1 MTNKAVVLDPPGA
14 VARPVTTVKETD
26 PQACLPST
34 PETPTSSPALNA
46 ASTADALT
54 SSKPRSARS
63 PRARKTA
70 VDKSVAVVNERT
82 SSEESIIVG
91 KVAAISQV
99 AGLNDG
105 IFPEPSDE
113 VELSII
119 TADSDA
125 EDSFDTEPSDDL
137 LHLYDVSLADT
148 ETDAEPSYS
157 FSAPVAVVASRP
169 KSSSRAA
176 YHDEHD
182 SHRADES
189 LHLWMCRAR
198 GAQLLTASEEIRLAK
213 AVQRGDKAAKDKLT
227 EANLRLVVS
236 IAKKYSVR
244 GIPLPDLI
252 QEGNIGLIRA
262 VEKFDPDKGYR
273 FSTYATWWIRRAIA
287 RAIINQGRTI
297 RIPVYVAEII
307 HKLVKAS
314 SRLRQQ
320 LMRDPTVEEIAR
332 ELEITVDRVNEIMRI
347 ALEPLSLETPV
358 GEKDNSQLSDF
369 IQSHTAVSP
378 SEATL
383 NLIRREQIEDVLD
396 KLTLREKEV
405 LRMRYGLDD
414 GYSRTLEE
422 VGYCLHVTR
431 ERVRQIELRA
441 LKKLRHLGPEAL
453 IRQ

>member
-1 MTNKAVVLDPPGA
+1 MSNNPAILDRPQHTAPD
-14 VARPVTTVKETD
+14 ARFTRQPLSE
-26 PQACLPST
+26 LP
-34 PETPTSSPALNA
+34 E
-46 ASTADALT
+46 D
-54 SSKPRSARS
+54 
-63 PRARKTA
+63 
-70 VDKSVAVVNERT
+70 
-82 SSEESIIVG
+82 
-91 KVAAISQV
+91 
-99 AGLNDG
+99 
-105 IFPEPSDE
+105 
-113 VELSII
+113 
-119 TADSDA
+119 DA
-125 EDSFDTEPSDDL
+125 EEGFDQEPNDDL
-137 LHLYDVSLADT
+137 LHLYDSSMAQ
-148 ETDAEPSYS
+148 AEPA
-157 FSAPVAVVASRP
+157 FDTNRNSATPADLESRTRDRH
-169 KSSSRAA
+169 SRDTVNSLLAP
-176 YHDEHD
+176 ESD
-182 SHRADES
+182 SPRNDES
-189 LHLWMCRAR
+189 LQVWMSRAR
-198 GAQLLTASEEIRLAK
+198 GAQLLTADEEIRLAR

-262 VEKFDPDKGYR
+262 VEKFDPSKGYR

-314 SRLRQQ
+314 GRLRQQ
-320 LMRDPTVEEIAR
+320 LLRDPTVEEIAR
-332 ELEITVDRVNEIMRI
+332 ELEVTVDRVNEIMRI

-383 NLIRREQIEDVLD
+383 NLIRREQIEEVLN
-396 KLTLREKEV
+396 KLTGREKEV
-405 LRMRYGLDD
+405 LRMRFGLDD
-414 GYSRTLEE
+414 GYARTLEE
-422 VGYCLHVTR
+422 VGLRLGVTR

-441 LKKLRHLGPEAL
+441 LKKLRHIGPSEL

>member
-1 MTNKAVVLDPPGA
+1 MTNIAIVLDRPGLA
-14 VARPVTTVKETD
+14 VKAD
-26 PQACLPST
+26 AC
-34 PETPTSSPALNA
+34 ADKNA
-46 ASTADALT
+46 A
-54 SSKPRSARS
+54 
-63 PRARKTA
+63 
-70 VDKSVAVVNERT
+70 
-82 SSEESIIVG
+82 
-91 KVAAISQV
+91 
-99 AGLNDG
+99 
-105 IFPEPSDE
+105 
-113 VELSII
+113 VELPE
-119 TADSDA
+119 
-125 EDSFDTEPSDDL
+125 EDVEVSFESEPNDDL
-137 LHLYDVSLADT
+137 LHLYDSGMSETEPVFASAVCAPTPLA
-148 ETDAEPSYS
+148 
-157 FSAPVAVVASRP
+157 ASQMRTG
-169 KSSSRAA
+169 AA
-176 YHDEHD
+176 LLDEVDH
-182 SHRADES
+182 HRSDES
-189 LHLWMCRAR
+189 LQVWMCRAR
-198 GAQLLTASEEIRLAK
+198 GAQLLTAEEEIKLAR

-262 VEKFDPDKGYR
+262 VEKFDPSKGYR

-332 ELEITVDRVNEIMRI
+332 ELEIPVERVNEIMRI

-369 IQSHTAVSP
+369 IQSHTAISP

-383 NLIRREQIEDVLD
+383 NLIRREQIEEVLD
-396 KLTLREKEV
+396 KLTGREKEV

-414 GYSRTLEE
+414 GYARTLEE
-422 VGYCLHVTR
+422 VGICLHVTR

-441 LKKLRHLGPEAL
+441 LKKLRYLGPDA
-453 IRQ
+453 IVRQ

>member
-1 MTNKAVVLDPPGA
+1 MTNKAVVLDPPDA
-14 VARPVTTVKETD
+14 LERPVTTVEETD
-26 PQACLPST
+26 PQACLPSASDSPNT
-34 PETPTSSPALNA
+34 TSSSKSA
-46 ASTADALT
+46 AAVDPLA
-54 SSKPRSARS
+54 SSKPSTARTTRPRKSA
-63 PRARKTA
+63 
-70 VDKSVAVVNERT
+70 VVKSVAVVKDLT

-91 KVAAISQV
+91 KVAAITQV
-99 AGLNDG
+99 AGINDG
-105 IFPEPSDE
+105 IFPEQAE
-113 VELSII
+113 EAELSII
-119 TADSDA
+119 TADTDA

-137 LHLYDVSLADT
+137 LHLYDVSLAEADA
-148 ETDAEPSYS
+148 DAEPTFS
-157 FSAPVAVVASRP
+157 FAAPVAVVASRP

-182 SHRADES
+182 THRADES